1 MMLLALLLKP
11 QLFTSGYSSATSAS
25 AMLFT
30 SETRE
35 HGGRDLVDLLVGAL
49 GGQHDRHQ
57 RLVGV
62 GEMQFGLGLGIET
75 VKLGED

>member
-11 QLFTSGYSSATSAS
+11 QLFTSGLGNIRLRHA
-25 AMLFT
+25 LHVG
-30 SETRE
+30 ETRE
-35 HGGRDLVDLLVGAL
+35 HSGRDLVDLLVGAL
-49 GGQHDRHQ
+49 RGQHDRHQ

>member
-30 SETRE
+30 SGKRANTA
-35 HGGRDLVDLLVGAL
+35 GVTLLTCLSVHCA
-49 GGQHDRHQ
+49 DSMTATS
-57 RLVGV
+57 VS
-62 GEMQFGLGLGIET
+62 
-75 VKLGED
+75 